1 MRDNPAAVGQSSLS
15 PKISRVRNL
24 GRVFP
29 NLFGYFNEISLTKRF
44 ALASFA
50 ILVAGMILIGWWVTQ
65 QIEKGVMNRTAAIA
79 ASFVTS
85 MVSPHLQTIGQSG
98 QLGTEQTDALNQLL
112 YTTDLG
118 ERIVSFKVW
127 SKEGRILYSTQSE
140 IIGQVFPVKSDLAK
154 VFQGETVSHVS
165 NLSDPENV
173 YERQRFQR
181 LQETYTPV
189 RSLGTGEIIGAV
201 EFYESTDA
209 LASEVQSA
217 RLQSWAIIGGA
228 TLAMYLLLLGMVKG
242 ASITIGRQRNE
253 LAMVAAQKEL
263 DRLKAEFSSA
273 LSHELRTPLGFIK
286 GYATTLLRDDIVIDR
301 GTNREFLNVIADE
314 SIKLE
319 KMIDELLDTSRLQ
332 AGKFRI
338 DRKPSN
344 LGNLMKAALQRAVPI
359 LENSGHIITTDVAS
373 DNTMVFV
380 DAGRIEQV
388 LFNLLDN
395 ASRYSS
401 PSSQIRVET
410 KTQRDEVLVMV
421 KDRGTGIDVQ
431 ELERIFAPFYR
442 GEGSSSS
449 RIKGAGLGLA
459 ISRGII
465 EAHGGRLWVES
476 RKGHGS
482 TFFFTLPITG
492 DKPAQFSESDDQSN
506 VK

>member
-242 ASITIGRQRNE
+242 ASITIGR
-253 LAMVAAQKEL
+253 
-263 DRLKAEFSSA
+263 
-273 LSHELRTPLGFIK
+273 
-286 GYATTLLRDDIVIDR
+286 LLIW
-301 GTNREFLNVIADE
+301 F
-314 SIKLE
+314 
-319 KMIDELLDTSRLQ
+319 
-332 AGKFRI
+332 
-338 DRKPSN
+338 
-344 LGNLMKAALQRAVPI
+344 
-359 LENSGHIITTDVAS
+359 
-373 DNTMVFV
+373 
-380 DAGRIEQV
+380 
-388 LFNLLDN
+388 
-395 ASRYSS
+395 
-401 PSSQIRVET
+401 
-410 KTQRDEVLVMV
+410 
-421 KDRGTGIDVQ
+421 
-431 ELERIFAPFYR
+431 
-442 GEGSSSS
+442 
-449 RIKGAGLGLA
+449 
-459 ISRGII
+459 
-465 EAHGGRLWVES
+465 
-476 RKGHGS
+476 
-482 TFFFTLPITG
+482 
-492 DKPAQFSESDDQSN
+492 
-506 VK
+506 